1 MVYETT
7 NGIESKICC
16 RDVLDMLE
24 QRRGTIVCSSMLFC
38 IDFGPVFPGV
48 TFLNGS
54 ETSRIFIVGLA
65 GGLRSLPSISL
76 AAPPRGAGAAG
87 RIGRSL
93 RWGGGPRG
101 NRRVGCGAPFWV

>member
-16 RDVLDMLE
+16 RVVLDMLE

-38 IDFGPVFPGV
+38 IEFEPAFPGV

-54 ETSRIFIVGLA
+54 GTSRIFIAGLA
-65 GGLRSLPSISL
+65 GGLRR
-76 AAPPRGAGAAG
+76 AFGAT
-87 RIGRSL
+87 
-93 RWGGGPRG
+93 
-101 NRRVGCGAPFWV
+101 CYPF